1 MASVEKKVRFSTTHF
16 FQVLDNLFVSDQ
28 IASFDEELLQSHQID
43 SLINLT
49 QCAPFISSQTN
60 NIHIPLFTSRQNVS
74 LNQLDHTVD
83 QIFELLRN
91 KKRILV
97 FCENGV
103 EKSLVLLVC
112 FFIKHYDSEQVK
124 DANRFLT
131 WKTKQELSDSNKY
144 FYMTRLYR
152 DYIHKKSL
160 PTQPNKKTKIIQ
172 HLRNHFSRHI

>member
-28 IASFDEELLQSHQID
+28 IATFDEELLQSHQID

-49 QCAPFISSQTN
+49 PSTPFLSTKTS
-60 NIHIPLFTSRQNVS
+60 NIHVPIFTSKQNVS
-74 LNQLDHTVD
+74 LLQVDDLVD
-83 QIFELLRN
+83 QIFSLLRN
-91 KKRILV
+91 KKKVLV
-97 FCENGV
+97 FCENGI

-152 DYIHKKSL
+152 DYILKKSL
-160 PTQPNKKTKIIQ
+160 PSQPTKKTKIIQ
-172 HLRNHFSRHI
+172 HLRNHFSNS